1 MSGKQPESKG
11 KQAKKRTRAS
21 SSEEMADQNAQ
32 GINVRFDHI
41 EEMLHDYFA
50 KLNTEITS
58 VKSEL
63 IQMVKD
69 LKKDLMEVIKS
80 IENVWAEVEEAKDA
94 AQTTRTKLDEACKE
108 NEELKSKIAQM
119 EKRTTH
125 LEDYSRRE
133 NIRVYNVPENE
144 KEDCLDIAREL
155 LQAVGKDS
163 SEVMIHA
170 AHRTR
175 GPAFGSRPRP
185 MLIRFVIA
193 KTGTLYGRTNGG

>member
-1 MSGKQPESKG
+1 
-11 KQAKKRTRAS
+11 
-21 SSEEMADQNAQ
+21 MADQNAQ

-50 KLNTEITS
+50 KLNTEITRRG
-58 VKSEL
+58 
-63 IQMVKD
+63 QGR
-69 LKKDLMEVIKS
+69 
-80 IENVWAEVEEAKDA
+80 
-94 AQTTRTKLDEACKE
+94 RTKLDEACKE

-185 MLIRFVIA
+185 MLIRFVNRQDRNFIWEN
-193 KTGTLYGRTNGG
+193 K